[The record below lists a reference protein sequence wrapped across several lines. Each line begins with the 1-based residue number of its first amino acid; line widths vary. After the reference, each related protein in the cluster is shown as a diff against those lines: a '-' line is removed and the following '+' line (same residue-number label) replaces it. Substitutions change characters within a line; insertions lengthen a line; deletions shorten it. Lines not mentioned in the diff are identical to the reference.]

1 MLFIKRHKDEVKLP
15 MTAGRLPPSPL
26 IGVIGRACL
35 IFMTI
40 LLELRGSMIYS
51 SLKLS
56 ILLQLVI
63 LFFLF

>member
-40 LLELRGSMIYS
+40 LL
-51 SLKLS
+51 
-56 ILLQLVI
+56 
-63 LFFLF
+63 